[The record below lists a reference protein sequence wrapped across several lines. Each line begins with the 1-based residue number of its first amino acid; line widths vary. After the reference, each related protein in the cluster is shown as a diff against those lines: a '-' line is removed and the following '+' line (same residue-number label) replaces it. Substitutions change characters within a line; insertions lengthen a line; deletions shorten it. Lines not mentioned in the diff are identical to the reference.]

1 MKLNSL
7 RMLLV
12 SLVVAAVILTVTL
25 VSGFGPGNAT
35 SVEAGGPN
43 NGNNVEEF
51 DGFDTYSGFGGGTQ
65 SFGGTWSGWD

>member
-35 SVEAGGPN
+35 DVEASGPKQHESTK
-43 NGNNVEEF
+43 VVH
-51 DGFDTYSGFGGGTQ
+51 DSGKPNSSIQ